1 MINKNIEILEF
12 NKVKEI
18 LRDIALTQKAKEKIC
33 ELKPTVTEREV
44 LSSLEDTSEARI
56 LLDNVGLPPLTSV
69 NEIDDI
75 LEVAEKGGMLLPEQF
90 ESIMRFVSSC
100 RRLKNYLKK
109 CEATEIKLA
118 FYGNSIDSLET
129 LFEEINKSIRN
140 NMVDSNASRE
150 LANIRR
156 KKENVSFRIKEKLD
170 DILKSKKQYFSDG
183 FVSNRNGHFTLPV
196 KKEYKNQISG
206 SVIDT
211 SSSGATY
218 FIEPTSVIK
227 LKDEFNLLEIA
238 QSNEENRILYVLTA
252 LIDNFKSEIKINK
265 DAIETLDFIF
275 AKGKLSSEMKAVRPE
290 INTESYIKIKKGRHP
305 LLNQSQCVPLDFEI
319 GNGVNGVIITG
330 PNTGGKTVALKTV
343 GLFVMMTQC
352 GLHIPCEEAQICMR
366 SNILCDIGDG
376 QSISQNLSTFS
387 AHISNIIEILSHT
400 NDESLVLLDELGS
413 GTDPLEGMGIAIS
426 ILEELRQRKC
436 LFVATT
442 HYPEVKEYAKNTDT
456 LVNARMTFDRETL
469 QPQYMLEI
477 GEAGESCAI
486 YIAMRLGMSKSMLEC
501 ATNYA
506 YSYKSKENKQYIYKD
521 IIASSPDKLKLTEQ
535 EKIVK
540 LKEVKNIDNRALSF
554 NLGDSVIVSPEEK
567 LGIVC
572 QTANSKGE
580 IGVMIQK
587 EKKLINHKRLQIKNK
602 ASELYPEDYDFSV
615 IFDTVENRKLR
626 TKMKKGYTN
635 IEIKL
640 DDKL

>member
-12 NKVKEI
+12 NKIKEI
-18 LRDIALTQKAKEKIC
+18 INEIYLKQKAKEKIN
-33 ELKPTVTEREV
+33 EIKPTTAEREV
-44 LSSLEDTSEARI
+44 LSLLDDTSEARI

-75 LEVAEKGGMLLPEQF
+75 MEVAEKGGMLLPEQF
-90 ESIMRFVSSC
+90 ESILRFVSSC

-109 CEATEIKLA
+109 CEGTEIKLA
-118 FYGNSIDSLET
+118 YYGNSINSLET

-140 NMVDSNASRE
+140 NMVDSNASNE

-156 KKENVSFRIKEKLD
+156 KKENVSSRIKEKLE

-183 FVSNRNGHFTLPV
+183 FVSNRNGHFTIPV

-227 LKDEFNLLEIA
+227 LKDELNLLAIA

-252 LIDNFKSEIKINK
+252 LVDIFKSEIK
-265 DAIETLDFIF
+265 DTIETLDFIF

-290 INTESYIKIKKGRHP
+290 INTENYIKIKQGRHP

-319 GNGVNGVIITG
+319 GNGINGVIITG
-330 PNTGGKTVALKTV
+330 PNTGGKTVALKTI

-352 GLHIPCEEAQICMR
+352 GLHIPCEEARICMR

-376 QSISQNLSTFS
+376 QSITQNLSTFS
-387 AHISNIIEILSHT
+387 AHISNIIEILRHT
-400 NDESLVLLDELGS
+400 NEESLVLLDELGS
-413 GTDPLEGMGIAIS
+413 GTDPLEGMGIAIA
-426 ILEELRQRKC
+426 ILEELRHKKC
-436 LFVATT
+436 LFIATT

-456 LVNARMTFDRETL
+456 LVNARMTFNRENL
-469 QPQYMLEI
+469 QPQYKMEI

-486 YIAMRLGMSKSMLEC
+486 YIAMRLGMPKAMLEC

-506 YSYKSKENKQYIYKD
+506 YAYKHKEDKFSIPND
-521 IIASSPDKLKLTEQ
+521 FFEGSPENLNLAEQ
-535 EKIVK
+535 EKIVR
-540 LKEVKNIDNRALSF
+540 LKEIKNIENRALSF
-554 NLGDSVIVSPEEK
+554 NLGDSVIVSPKGK
-567 LGIVC
+567 LGVVC

-587 EKKLINHKRLQIKNK
+587 EKKLINHKKLQLKNK

-615 IFDTVENRKLR
+615 IFDSVENRKLR
-626 TKMKKGYTN
+626 TKMNKGYTN

-640 DDKL
+640 DNKL